1 MFINFDLS
9 NALLI
14 VLSIPLFIF
23 SISSI
28 TLAIILIS
36 QKTVNVILKGL
47 LLIFNGIISILAAVY
62 TILDFRL
69 AGLGIIN
76 IIVLVPMILVGLFF
90 MIDGI
95 MLIITERYLKGM
107 RSKRKSTQILGI
119 SSITIGIINITAFI
133 LLLGIDPN
141 QPFILTAFWVFL
153 SVILILFGF
162 KLILRKNKSNILLK

>member
-1 MFINFDLS
+1 MFISFNIS

-28 TLAIILIS
+28 TLAIIFIS
-36 QKTVNVILKGL
+36 QESVNVILKGL

-76 IIVLVPMILVGLFF
+76 IIVLVPMVLVGLFF
-90 MIDGI
+90 MIDGLIVI
-95 MLIITERYLKGM
+95 MSERYLKGT
-107 RSKRKSTQILGI
+107 RSKRKSSQILGI

-141 QPFILTAFWVFL
+141 QPFILTAFWVLL
-153 SVILILFGF
+153 SIILILFGF
-162 KLILRKNKSNILLK
+162 RLILKKEDK

>member
-1 MFINFDLS
+1 MFISFNIS

-28 TLAIILIS
+28 TLAIIFIS
-36 QKTVNVILKGL
+36 QESVNVILKGL

-76 IIVLVPMILVGLFF
+76 IIVLVPMVLVGLFF
-90 MIDGI
+90 MIDGLIVI
-95 MLIITERYLKGM
+95 MSERYLKGT
-107 RSKRKSTQILGI
+107 RSKR
-119 SSITIGIINITAFI
+119 
-133 LLLGIDPN
+133 
-141 QPFILTAFWVFL
+141 
-153 SVILILFGF
+153 
-162 KLILRKNKSNILLK
+162 NKTEKT

>member
-1 MFINFDLS
+1 MFISFNIS

-36 QKTVNVILKGL
+36 QESVNVILKGL

-76 IIVLVPMILVGLFF
+76 IIVLVPMVLVGLFF
-90 MIDGI
+90 MIDGLV
-95 MLIITERYLKGM
+95 LIANERYLKGA
-107 RSKRKSTQILGI
+107 RSKKKSSQILGI
-119 SSITIGIINITAFI
+119 SSIVIGIINITAFVF
-133 LLLGIDPN
+133 LLGMDPN
-141 QPFILTAFWVFL
+141 QPFILTAFWVLL
-153 SVILILFGF
+153 SIILIFFGF
-162 KLILRKNKSNILLK
+162 KLILKKVER